1 MTFIKNIALVGWMD
15 GWMNWRIFGNA
26 SKDDDDSDDKIN
38 ALLNCVASNL
48 YATDRDIVTL
58 IPVIIYAR
66 DCLTQL
72 FFTSLPFRMNQTCI
86 LKLCNLHLYFIFVFF
101 FLFKFFFMYT
111 DRLIEKEEGKKK
123 HIKHQP

>member
-1 MTFIKNIALVGWMD
+1 MTFIENIALVGWMD

-26 SKDDDDSDDKIN
+26 SKDDDDSDDKIIN

-48 YATDRDIVTL
+48 YATDRDIVTV

-72 FFTSLPFRMNQTCI
+72 FTSLPFRMSQTCI

-101 FLFKFFFMYT
+101 VQHFFYVY
-111 DRLIEKEEGKKK
+111 RQINRKRRRKKK